1 LKLAIAAVFGLVLGA
16 GACGELPNPTAVVD
30 LRVLAIKS
38 EPAGFLIDLQNPGSA
53 SDAELTAQLTA
64 LVVDPQ
70 GGGQEMTVSAV
81 GCPDYIDT
89 ITSATQQGTKLC
101 PPASAT
107 SQIPEPI
114 GSKLT
119 TADAPGPP
127 TADPIVAGGYEY
139 NPMVSFGLTSD
150 QISAFFSPDPLGIP
164 AIDQSVAY
172 NRDFGLPAIVN
183 MIFDLAGEHAVAIKN
198 VVYWPRLDAAQQPN
212 KNPTLDGIKLFTDRD
227 PMTGNPINEID
238 PAVDP
243 MPTVSVSAMSK
254 LYVQPVYTTAAEDY
268 QLRVKNVDTGL
279 VETRDEH
286 ELLRFQFYTTAGTFD
301 PEMQFSEKN
310 PITNVFHDD
319 SEYVLPKA
327 DRIPADGIVTIW
339 VVAHDE
345 RAGTD
350 WASRTIHVVP

>member
-1 LKLAIAAVFGLVLGA
+1 LKLAIAALCGLVLGA
-16 GACGELPNPTAVVD
+16 GACGELPDPTQVMD

-38 EPAGFLIDLQNPGSA
+38 EPAGFLVNLDDPGSA
-53 SDAELTAQLTA
+53 TQGELTAQLTA
-64 LVVDPQ
+64 LVVDPL
-70 GGGQEMTVSAV
+70 GNGQELAVSAV

-114 GSKLT
+114 GSELA
-119 TADAPGPP
+119 TAEAPGPP
-127 TADPIVAGGYEY
+127 TANPTVAGGYEY
-139 NPMVSFGLTSD
+139 NPMVSFGLRPD
-150 QISAFFSPDPLGIP
+150 QIAAFFSPTPTGVP
-164 AIDQSVAY
+164 ALDQSIAY

-183 MIFDLAGEHAVAIKN
+183 MTFDLAGEHAVAIKN

-227 PMTGNPINEID
+227 PLTGDPMNEID
-238 PAVDP
+238 PVKTPIP
-243 MPTVSVSAMSK
+243 MVSVSAMSK

-268 QLRVKNVDTGL
+268 KLRVKNVDTGL

-286 ELLRFQFYTTAGTFD
+286 ELLRFQFYATGGTFD

-310 PITNVFHDD
+310 PITNVKHDD
-319 SEYVLPKA
+319 SEYVLPTPDK
-327 DRIPADGIVTIW
+327 IITYGLVTIW

-350 WASRTIHVVP
+350 WKSRTIRVVP

>member
-1 LKLAIAAVFGLVLGA
+1 M
-16 GACGELPNPTAVVD
+16 D

-38 EPAGFLIDLQNPGSA
+38 EPAGFLVNLDDPGSA
-53 SDAELTAQLTA
+53 TQADLTAQLTA
-64 LVVDPQ
+64 LVVDPL
-70 GGGQEMTVSAV
+70 GNGQEMTVSAV

-114 GSKLT
+114 GSELA

-127 TADPIVAGGYEY
+127 TASPIVAGGYEY
-139 NPMVSFGLTSD
+139 NPMVSFGLRPD
-150 QISAFFSPDPLGIP
+150 QIGAFFSPNPTGIP
-164 AIDQSVAY
+164 ALDQSIAY
-172 NRDFGLPAIVN
+172 NRDFGLPAVVN
-183 MIFDLAGEHAVAIKN
+183 MTFDLAGEHAVAIKN

-212 KNPTLDGIKLFTDRD
+212 KNPTLDGIRLFTDRD
-227 PMTGNPINEID
+227 PTTGDPINEID
-238 PAVDP
+238 QVADP
-243 MPTVSVSAMSK
+243 MPTVSVGAMNK
-254 LYVQPVYTTAAEDY
+254 LYVQPVYSTAAEDY

-286 ELLRFQFYTTAGTFD
+286 ELLRFQFYATAGTFD
-301 PEMQFSEKN
+301 PDTQFSEKN

-319 SEYVLPKA
+319 SEYVLPKV
-327 DRIPADGIVTIW
+327 DQIPADGVVTIW
-339 VVAHDE
+339 VVARDE